1 VSEPASEPEPEAPG
15 TDSGG
20 SGVRPARGEV
30 SDPAGADP
38 AGTDPTGGSSPVAP
52 AVKVGIAGSLAAAL
66 GVVVADQLTKT
77 WAEHRLSGGRTIH
90 ILGSLRLALNYNSGM
105 AFSRARGFGPVI
117 GTVGLVVVVVLIAG
131 LRQAGSR
138 ASSLALG
145 LVAGGAV
152 GNILDRLFRSD
163 SGFLRG
169 EVIDFVDLQWWPVFN
184 VADAAI
190 VIGGLAMVLLAWR
203 SGRARAS

>member
-1 VSEPASEPEPEAPG
+1 VSEPTSEPEAEA
-15 TDSGG
+15 
-20 SGVRPARGEV
+20 
-30 SDPAGADP
+30 
-38 AGTDPTGGSSPVAP
+38 AGTDGPGVEPDPIDAVDPAAAVDPAPTSPSVPP
-52 AVKVGIAGSLAAAL
+52 AVKVGIGASLAAAL
-66 GVVVADQLTKT
+66 AVVVADQLTKA
-77 WAEHRLSGGRTIH
+77 WAEHRLSGGRIVH
-90 ILGSLRLALNYNSGM
+90 VVGSLRLALTYNSGM

-138 ASSLALG
+138 ASALALG

-152 GNILDRLFRSD
+152 GNIIDRLFRSD

-190 VIGGLAMVLLAWR
+190 VVGGLFMVLLAWR
-203 SGRARAS
+203 SGRARTS

>member
-1 VSEPASEPEPEAPG
+1 VSEPTSEPEAEAPG
-15 TDSGG
+15 TDGP
-20 SGVRPARGEV
+20 GVEPEPIDAV
-30 SDPAGADP
+30 DPAEAVDP
-38 AGTDPTGGSSPVAP
+38 APTSPSVPP
-52 AVKVGIAGSLAAAL
+52 AVKVGVAGSLAAAL
-66 GVVVADQLTKT
+66 AGVVADQLTKT
-77 WAEHRLSGGRTIH
+77 WAEHRLSGGRIIH
-90 ILGSLRLALNYNSGM
+90 IVGSLRLALNYNSGM

-138 ASSLALG
+138 ASALALG

-152 GNILDRLFRSD
+152 GNIADRLFRSD
-163 SGFLRG
+163 GGFLRG

-190 VIGGLAMVLLAWR
+190 VVGGLLMVLLAWR
-203 SGRARAS
+203 SGRARTS